1 MDGSGKQYDGNA
13 DQAGILKK
21 AIDEIKDDANTD
33 AELLN
38 ILEKHIIT
46 LRPDVDA
53 MNQAVAKIQKLAKE
67 KQMHDR
73 VNHYRA
79 D

>member
-1 MDGSGKQYDGNA
+1 MESSGEQDDANA

-21 AIDEIKDDANTD
+21 AIDEIKNDANTD

-46 LRPDVDA
+46 LQPDVDA
-53 MNQAVAKIQKLAKE
+53 MNQAVNKIRKLAKE
-67 KQMHDR
+67 
-73 VNHYRA
+73 RA
-79 D
+79 EA